1 MDAGRLRA
9 VMLMAAALLAD
20 KGFTSSEQAIEAPR
34 GFAHVMSTRFDPDV
48 ITEGLGERYEL
59 ANNMYKPFACG
70 LVVHAVI
77 DGCIELSRQHD
88 LRADAVESVELT
100 VNPIVLELTGK
111 TEPRT
116 GLEGKFSVYHAAA
129 IALIERAAGEAQF
142 SDASVLRPEVMAV
155 RRRVRAEPDP
165 EIRKTEARIRIVLR
179 DGTTLDKHVEHAL
192 GTIERPLSDADIEA
206 KFHGLVEGVLSPTQ
220 ADTLARLA
228 WDVASLDD
236 AAAIA
241 SAAVP

>member
-1 MDAGRLRA
+1 MAGTVL
-9 VMLMAAALLAD
+9 
-20 KGFTSSEQAIEAPR
+20 K
-34 GFAHVMSTRFDPDV
+34 HVSMGRSV
-48 ITEGLGERYEL
+48 GL
-59 ANNMYKPFACG
+59 
-70 LVVHAVI
+70 
-77 DGCIELSRQHD
+77 
-88 LRADAVESVELT
+88 VELT
-100 VNPIVLELTGK
+100 
-111 TEPRT
+111 
-116 GLEGKFSVYHAAA
+116 
-129 IALIERAAGEAQF
+129 AGE
-142 SDASVLRPEVMAV
+142 LGTRGT
-155 RRRVRAEPDP
+155 P